1 MKKRGMKSGQV
12 RQSAGP
18 LLSPEG
24 IGGLVATGGF
34 DFQDRYAV
42 CNVPLWLQGGL
53 QQLLSEGTGDIDVRF
68 GHKVPQSRAHI
79 QVKDHEVGP
88 EELRESVRKFVE
100 LDGQMLD
107 VYQSFTLV
115 CPSLSS
121 TLRSLER
128 GLARLR
134 NVQPFYDDVPDA
146 IESTRDEVVRRLHKA
161 GLQQQVEFAL
171 KKLHFDVGHNA
182 LKHDDGDLDIFTSRL
197 LSHPDFAAKLREM
210 VVPAFGPL
218 ARAMSTHRGK
228 VLYREAIED
237 ILKKAVLAAPL
248 ERPSLTLWVHNWTR
262 EQFNIPAD
270 YVLDWSEHFDREA
283 RQAPPQSVW
292 NEVLL
297 PELRQLRK
305 KIAVDRPERVI
316 RFRGKC
322 ALSCGWAIG
331 SAFPIVG
338 GWSVEL
344 PQPPSPET
352 WKSDDTPTPSYSL
365 RSELIDGDPTG
376 TDLVVI
382 LNVKG
387 DARPEVLEYAA
398 SVGLQPKVN
407 LVVSPPSEGGQA
419 IGGSSDA
426 VAYALAARDK
436 VGEVV
441 KKYGIKRTHVFYYGP
456 LALAIFLGQHFS
468 SVGELQLYEYR
479 SPGYAPAGSI
489 ST

>member
-1 MKKRGMKSGQV
+1 MKKRGAKSG
-12 RQSAGP
+12 RSLQSAGP
-18 LLSPEG
+18 LLGPEG
-24 IGGLVATGGF
+24 IGGLVAAGGF

-68 GHKVPQSRAHI
+68 GHRVPQSRAHI

-88 EELRESVRKFVE
+88 AELRESVDKFVE
-100 LDGQMLD
+100 LDAQMPG

-121 TLRSLER
+121 TLRPLER

-134 NVQPFYDDVPDA
+134 NVQPFYDDVPA
-146 IESTRDEVVRRLHKA
+146 ALQSSRDEVVRRLHKA
-161 GLQQQVEFAL
+161 GLQQHVEFAL
-171 KKLHFDVGHNA
+171 QKLHFDVGHNA
-182 LKHDDGDLDIFTSRL
+182 LKHDDGDMDIFTSRL

-210 VVPAFGPL
+210 VVPAFGTL
-218 ARAMSTHRGK
+218 ARAMSMHRGK
-228 VLYREAIED
+228 VLDREAIED
-237 ILKKAVLAAPL
+237 ILRQAVLAGPL

-262 EQFNIPAD
+262 EQFDVPAD
-270 YVLDWSEHFDREA
+270 YVLDWSEHFDRET
-283 RQAPPQSVW
+283 RRTPLQSVW
-292 NEVLL
+292 NEELL
-297 PELRQLRK
+297 PELRQVRIK
-305 KIAVDRPERVI
+305 MASDRPERVI

-322 ALSCGWAIG
+322 ALSSAWAIG

-338 GWSVEL
+338 GWSFEV
-344 PQPPSPET
+344 PQPPSLDV

-365 RSELIDGDPTG
+365 RTKLIKGDSASTEMV
-376 TDLVVI
+376 LI

-387 DARPEVLEYAA
+387 DARPEVLEYAE
-398 SVGLQPKVN
+398 SVGLRAKLT
-407 LVVSPPSEGGQA
+407 LVVSAPSEGGRA

-426 VAYALAARDK
+426 VAYARAARDK
-436 VGEVV
+436 IGEVV

-468 SVGELQLYEYR
+468 SVGELQLYEYK

-489 ST
+489 AT